1 MPRTYRFGYRSLIA
15 PGLWGDPHMPTSVQL
30 QADADVPG
38 RVLSATVSTRA
49 QRTVARAAVAL
60 LAVTLLCTP
69 AALADE
75 LWARDARSIHEEGFP
90 AGVTTQALLG
100 GGLAPDPLAPDAGT
114 VAYIVHRAGAASA
127 SVIVYDPSTVQYR
140 HVVTLVGPFENA
152 SDIESFDPL
161 LRSTLRTVRERG
173 FPARL
178 ADYTADLRT
187 MDLAQYDL
195 PSALRAPIAVTP
207 AASLPP
213 AAIGTTP
220 AAVPRQPLTAQ
231 QTLTLLAVGG
241 AALIL
246 TVLCLAL
253 VLFLFFRHRE
263 QMAVVRTATR
273 PTPTVAM
280 PPAPT
285 MATRPA
291 PTAPRPAPPAPRPTA
306 VPAPPP
312 AATQQT

>member
-15 PGLWGDPHMPTSVQL
+15 PSLGADPQMPTSMQP
-30 QADADVPG
+30 QADADVPR
-38 RVLSATVSTRA
+38 RVLSATPSVLA
-49 QRTVARAAVAL
+49 QRTVARAAAAM

-90 AGVTTQALLG
+90 AGFTTQALMG

-114 VAYIVHRAGAASA
+114 VAYIVHRAGTASA
-127 SVIVYDPSTVQYR
+127 SVIVYDSSTARYR

-161 LRSTLRTVRERG
+161 LRSILRTVRERG

-178 ADYTADLRT
+178 ADYTPDLRT

-195 PSALRAPIAVTP
+195 PSAVRARIAVTP

-213 AAIGTTP
+213 ASIGTAPT
-220 AAVPRQPLTAQ
+220 AVPRQPLTPQ

-253 VLFLFFRHRE
+253 ILFLFFRHRE

-273 PTPTVAM
+273 PAPTVAT

-291 PTAPRPAPPAPRPTA
+291 QTAPRQAPPVPRPTA

-312 AATQQT
+312 AANQQT

>member
-1 MPRTYRFGYRSLIA
+1 MRRTYRFCYRSLIA
-15 PGLWGDPHMPTSVQL
+15 PSLETDPHARTSRQPL
-30 QADADVPG
+30 KDADVP
-38 RVLSATVSTRA
+38 RRALSGPPSAWA
-49 QRTVARAAVAL
+49 QRTVARAAAVLAL
-60 LAVTLLCTP
+60 AILCTP
-69 AALADE
+69 VVLADE

-90 AGVTTQALLG
+90 AGFTKQALMG

-114 VAYIVHRAGAASA
+114 VAYIVHRAGEASA
-127 SVIVYDPSTVQYR
+127 SVIVYDPSTARYR

-178 ADYTADLRT
+178 ADYTPDLRT
-187 MDLAQYDL
+187 IDLAQYDL
-195 PSALRAPIAVTP
+195 PSAFRAPIAVTP

-213 AAIGTTP
+213 ASISTTP
-220 AAVPRQPLTAQ
+220 AAVPRQPLTPQ
-231 QTLTLLAVGG
+231 QTLTLFAVGG

-246 TVLCLAL
+246 AFLCLAL

-273 PTPTVAM
+273 PTPVVAT
-280 PPAPT
+280 PPAPAL
-285 MATRPA
+285 ATRPA
-291 PTAPRPAPPAPRPTA
+291 QTAPRKVPPAPRPTA

-312 AATQQT
+312 AANQQT